1 MQNFRAK
8 HDLQVN
14 KWRLCAGDGP
24 VHLHS
29 CSSAPLQKYCGARG
43 AQGAE
48 RGRSKA
54 ADPVDK
60 RMFHPMPYGIMLSN
74 KSWGSWLHVCHSS
87 GTELGIS
94 AEWLCYASLVLSI
107 LLFFSLPFSF
117 VSNYLSPQV
126 LLLSPNSQWAQSE
139 QAAAWCLAAS
149 QVKPQQVLSFITRR
163 RCWQQ
168 RTVSHSFAIVKVSQS
183 KLFM

>member
-14 KWRLCAGDGP
+14 KWRRCAGDGL

-29 CSSAPLQKYCGARG
+29 CSSGPLQKYCGTRG
-43 AQGAE
+43 AQGAG
-48 RGRSKA
+48 RGHSKA
-54 ADPVDK
+54 ANPVDK

-74 KSWGSWLHVCHSS
+74 KSWGSWLHVCQCS

-94 AEWLCYASLVLSI
+94 AEWLRFASLALSI

-117 VSNYLSPQV
+117 ASSYLSPQV
-126 LLLSPNSQWAQSE
+126 LLLSPNSHWVQSE

-149 QVKPQQVLSFITRR
+149 QVKPQVLSFITEAW

-168 RTVSHSFAIVKVSQS
+168 RTVSVIYNSESPPK
-183 KLFM
+183 